1 MTVKSYFI
9 KEGRLRPTWRV
20 VCYTLAL
27 LLGSILIEIM
37 VAVLL
42 VLPTMVFL
50 GVTDVDTLMGLA
62 SSLPVL
68 LIVSLGKLALIL
80 PLTYLFRRFLDG
92 GTLLGLGF
100 HRRPGWLK
108 EILAGLLL
116 GTLLISLIFLLEW
129 GAGWLYVQGFAWQ
142 VQPPILMMGN
152 LLGYL
157 LMMILVAFYEE
168 LSFRGYMLQNL
179 DTERGAVVALVASS
193 VLFGLFHGLNPNISW
208 LALLNIFL
216 AGVLLAACYLVTRE
230 LWLPI
235 AFHFSWNFVQGP
247 VFSFPVSGVATGGL
261 LLTETGGNPLITG
274 GAFGLEGGL
283 VSTVATSLGLLILLL
298 WRRRQ
303 KSGSTEWEPMK

>member
-9 KEGRLRPTWRV
+9 KEGSLRPTWRV

-27 LLGSILIEIM
+27 LLGSIVIEIM

-108 EILAGLLL
+108 EILAGVLL

-129 GAGWLYVQGFAWQ
+129 SAGWLYVQGFAWQ
-142 VQPPILMMGN
+142 VQPPILIMGN

-179 DTERGAVVALVASS
+179 DTERGAVVALIASS

-247 VFSFPVSGVATGGL
+247 LFSFPVSGVATGGL
-261 LLTETGGNPLITG
+261 LLTETRGNPLITG

-303 KSGSTEWEPMK
+303 KPGSTAWDQVK